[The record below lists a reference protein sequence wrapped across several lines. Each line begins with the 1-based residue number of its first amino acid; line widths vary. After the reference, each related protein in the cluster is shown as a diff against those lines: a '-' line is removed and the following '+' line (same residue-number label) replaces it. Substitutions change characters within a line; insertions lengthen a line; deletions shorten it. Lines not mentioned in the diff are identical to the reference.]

1 MVGPGRGLAAGDRP
15 GAAVTPEVLLSLLLI
30 LLCIG
35 ALDLAHWLVT
45 AKQKRL
51 DRPSLSR
58 HNTVRI

>member
-1 MVGPGRGLAAGDRP
+1 MTLSS
-15 GAAVTPEVLLSLLLI
+15 LLSLLLI

-45 AKQKRL
+45 AKQKRF
-51 DRPSLSR
+51 DRPSISR

>member
-1 MVGPGRGLAAGDRP
+1 MTLSA
-15 GAAVTPEVLLSLLLI
+15 LLSLLLL

-51 DRPSLSR
+51 DRPSISR
-58 HNTVRI
+58 HNTVRT

>member
-1 MVGPGRGLAAGDRP
+1 MTPLE
-15 GAAVTPEVLLSLLLI
+15 AVLGVLLI

-51 DRPSLSR
+51 DRPSISR

>member
-1 MVGPGRGLAAGDRP
+1 MTLSA
-15 GAAVTPEVLLSLLLI
+15 LLSLLLI

-51 DRPSLSR
+51 DSR
-58 HNTVRI
+58 NSCATIATCNVLRVSANTLEARGKS